1 MTSALHSVYS
11 MSHNTAERFARDGFI
26 VVRGLL
32 PPASVSFYVDRLTA
46 LAHGRERWT
55 QPDGVNQNPDFWP
68 LIFNEN
74 LLSSVR
80 ALLGPEIRYLPHND
94 LHFGFSSFSWHRD
107 NVAREAGVGPD
118 WDEQHEPYRIVRI
131 GIYLQ
136 RFETSGFKLGLIR
149 GSHRLT
155 PGGQPQ
161 TYRGTG
167 AFTKVL
173 SGLSGV
179 HLVGSDAE
187 WIATDPG
194 DCVIFD
200 PRVLHTGIKS
210 RGPKYS
216 VFVAYGVDNS
226 HFHHHWHYYL
236 NFRKDL
242 GYSALNPALAERL
255 KAADLLASEVPADL
269 TIEGAW
275 IPSATYTYVARR
287 FK

>member
-26 VVRGLL
+26 VMRGLL
-32 PPASVSFYVDRLTA
+32 RPNDVSFYVDRLTA
-46 LAHGRERWT
+46 LARGRERWT

-68 LIFNEN
+68 LIFNET

-80 ALLGPEIRYLPHND
+80 ALLGPEIRYLPHSD

-107 NVAREAGVGPD
+107 NVGREAGVGAD
-118 WDEQHEPYRIVRI
+118 WDERHEPYRIVRV

-136 RFETSGFKLGLIR
+136 RFETSGFKLGLSR
-149 GSHRLT
+149 GTHRLT
-155 PGGQPQ
+155 GDGQAR

-167 AFTKVL
+167 AVSKVF

-179 HLVGSDAE
+179 QVVGPDAD
-187 WIATDPG
+187 WIATEPG

-216 VFVAYGVDNS
+216 VFVAYGVENS

-236 NFRKDL
+236 NLRNDL
-242 GYSALNPALAERL
+242 GYSALDPALAERL

-269 TIEGAW
+269 AIEGAW
-275 IPSATYTYVARR
+275 IPSATYAYVARR